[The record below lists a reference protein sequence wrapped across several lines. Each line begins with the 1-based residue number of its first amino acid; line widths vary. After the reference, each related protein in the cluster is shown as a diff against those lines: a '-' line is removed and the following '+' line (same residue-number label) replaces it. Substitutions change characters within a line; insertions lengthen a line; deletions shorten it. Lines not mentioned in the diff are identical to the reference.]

1 MKPYRFLWMPCVFA
15 IVCLFSCGGE
25 VPVPGPAPTV
35 TIEGSLEVAEDF
47 YIRNKPE
54 PVIVEYG
61 VILRDESQTMGEACE
76 MIIDVRLDLFRFDAA
91 TQEFVFEET
100 LYQADEGVVV
110 LCDKLYEGSTN
121 WVYDRKASATTYKIV
136 LQTTMYEEEY
146 SVASALF
153 VIWHS
158 PGAPKGHAK
167 RDLKKIDQVE
177 KLITKLGAYH
187 EVYVAAKNDE
197 LIIGDELVVIHGEIM
212 TVDEAVDMADDHM
225 LHAIE
230 NSDQA
235 IVYFADQDYETSF
248 TMAKRAAREAH
259 RALTIYH
266 VLLAQAIEAME

>member
-1 MKPYRFLWMPCVFA
+1 MKPYRFLWIPCVFA
-15 IVCLFSCGGE
+15 ILCLFSCGGE

-61 VILRDESQTMGEACE
+61 VILRDESGTMGEACE
-76 MIIDVRLDLFRFDAA
+76 MIIDVRLDLFRFDAE
-91 TQEFVFEET
+91 TQEFVFEQT
-100 LYQADEGVVV
+100 LVESTPVTVV
-110 LCDKLYEGSTN
+110 CDIQYSGSTN
-121 WVYDRKASATTYKIV
+121 WVYDRQASAATYKIV
-136 LQTTMYEEEY
+136 LETTMGETAY
-146 SVASALF
+146 SVESDLF
-153 VIWHS
+153 VIWKS

-235 IVYFADQDYETSF
+235 MAYFADQDYETSF

>member
-1 MKPYRFLWMPCVFA
+1 MKPYRFLWIPCVFA

-25 VPVPGPAPTV
+25 VPAPGPAPTV
-35 TIEGSLEVAEDF
+35 TIEGSLKVAEDF

-54 PVIVEYG
+54 PVIVEYD
-61 VILRDESQTMGEACE
+61 VILRDESGTMGAACE

-91 TQEFVFEET
+91 TQEFVFEQT
-100 LYQADEGVVV
+100 LVESTSVTVV
-110 LCDKLYEGSTN
+110 CDIQYSDSTN
-121 WVYDRKASATTYKIV
+121 WVYDRQASAATYKIV
-136 LQTTMYEEEY
+136 LETTMDETAY
-146 SVASALF
+146 SVESALF
-153 VIWHS
+153 VIWKS

-197 LIIGDELVVIHGEIM
+197 HIIGDELVVIHGEIM

-266 VLLAQAIEAME
+266 ALLAQAIEAME